1 MSDPASAETASCLS
15 ISSESRTMTSIASF
29 AASTLGIRPTNLNR
43 LLIKA
48 VAVVLGSSLLWASA
62 KVQVPFWPVP
72 ITLQTYVV
80 LSLGALLGWRLGAAT
95 VAAYLIEG
103 AIGLPVFAGTPANGL
118 GLAYMAGATG
128 GYLAGY
134 LAAVALVGMLVERG
148 WDRTV
153 GGTVGALLLGETAIL
168 GMGCA
173 WLAVLFGWENA
184 VSYGFGPFLLGD
196 AVKLVLAGATITY
209 GRRLRSILTQ

>member
-1 MSDPASAETASCLS
+1 
-15 ISSESRTMTSIASF
+15 MTSIAFF

-134 LAAVALVGMLVERG
+134 LAAAALVGMLVECG

-173 WLAVLFGWENA
+173 WLAVLFGWESA
-184 VSYGFGPFLLGD
+184 LSYGFGPFLLGD